1 MSLARTPAGSGL
13 RRGNQPKHQ
22 ANHNCIGW
30 EESMALLAELAAAV
44 RARRVG
50 RQQGYG

>member
-1 MSLARTPAGSGL
+1 MKGEGLGAPASGSGL

-30 EESMALLAELAAAV
+30 EESTALLAELAAA
-44 RARRVG
+44 
-50 RQQGYG
+50 